1 MRSTDPLTDPAKVLL
16 DRWPMTGQPG
26 AGGSWPGGQTLGQIE
41 GRGLAGRPAR
51 ISRSVATAARSAW
64 RDNDAGRVGH
74 DRVQQLD
81 LETDDRMDPDSLGR
95 ANETDRAIQ
104 TVMVRDGQPG
114 QPKFDGSLDQVV
126 GRGCPIEE
134 REIGVAMEFGV
145 RGLCHGSL
153 RSESRWQGACH
164 YRTSVLSWP
173 PTVRV
178 SPRTRFPS
186 NRPKRTKQDD
196 RGRRLTDMHAPVR
209 QVAFSA
215 IRVGA
220 MVALAMLLILGLL
233 PAILAVQAA
242 ST

>member
-1 MRSTDPLTDPAKVLL
+1 MRSAHSLADPAKVLL

-26 AGGSWPGGQTLGQIE
+26 TGGSRPGRPALGRIE
-41 GRGLAGRPAR
+41 GRGLARRPTR
-51 ISRSVATAARSAW
+51 ISCGLAATTRSAW
-64 RDNDAGRVGH
+64 RDDDAGWVGH
-74 DRVQQLD
+74 DRVEQLD
-81 LETDDRMDPDSLGR
+81 LEADDRMDPDGLGR
-95 ANETDRAIQ
+95 ADETDRTIEA
-104 TVMVRDGQPG
+104 VMVRDGQPG
-114 QPKFDGSLDQVV
+114 QPQFDGSFDQVV
-126 GRGCPIEE
+126 GRGRPIEE

-145 RGLCHGSL
+145 RDLCHGSL